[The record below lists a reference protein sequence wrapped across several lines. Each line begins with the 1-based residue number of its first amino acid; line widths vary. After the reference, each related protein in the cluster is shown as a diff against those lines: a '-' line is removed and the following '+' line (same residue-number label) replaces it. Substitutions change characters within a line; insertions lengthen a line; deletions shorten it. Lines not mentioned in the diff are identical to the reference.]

1 MPGVLY
7 EGSPTGDKMTLRIDV
22 TREGPR
28 VTLRLV
34 GRIKRENLGDLSR
47 QITNR
52 GPIVVLDL
60 DEVTLVDLD
69 VVRFL
74 RDAEAAGVELIH
86 CPLFVREWIER
97 EREVDS

>member
-1 MPGVLY
+1 VL
-7 EGSPTGDKMTLRIDV
+7 GAIFQTGDNMTLRIDV

-28 VTLRLV
+28 VAFRLV

-47 QITNR
+47 QITNG
-52 GPIVVLDL
+52 GPTVVLDL

-74 RDAEAAGVELIH
+74 RDAEAAGVELSH

-97 EREVDS
+97 EREVDT